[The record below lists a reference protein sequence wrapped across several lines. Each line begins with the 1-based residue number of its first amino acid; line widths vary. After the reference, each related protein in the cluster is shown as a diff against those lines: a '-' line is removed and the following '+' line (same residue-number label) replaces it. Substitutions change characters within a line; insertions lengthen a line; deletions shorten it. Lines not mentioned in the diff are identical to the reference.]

1 MNKLILAAF
10 MLFAALQPSMAQGN
24 DSLYVKNCLK
34 PGDFAPGFSLPQ
46 ESDGKLVSPRNYL
59 GKYVVLNFWASWSPA
74 SRKDVE
80 RVNQEEAKWS
90 SDNFQ
95 MIGVSFDTQKEVWK
109 KFIKENNIKYPQVSE
124 LVRWKATKVY
134 QGYHVDSISTYYLLD
149 KSNHVMLATISI
161 DSLAA
166 KLESLH
172 SQGKLKKLI
181 DNPLVRPSFP
191 GGNDALSMYIFEH
204 MKYPGSIKTYGISG
218 RVSVSFTISEDGS
231 LTDVKVDKVDR
242 IKVSE
247 WAKQKYSADEL
258 AKNEEVAKKDM
269 AAEALRVISTMPKWS
284 PGKHSGKPVAVK
296 YALPVNFRVR

>member
-1 MNKLILAAF
+1 
-10 MLFAALQPSMAQGN
+10 
-24 DSLYVKNCLK
+24 
-34 PGDFAPGFSLPQ
+34 
-46 ESDGKLVSPRNYL
+46 
-59 GKYVVLNFWASWSPA
+59 
-74 SRKDVE
+74 
-80 RVNQEEAKWS
+80 
-90 SDNFQ
+90 
-95 MIGVSFDTQKEVWK
+95 
-109 KFIKENNIKYPQVSE
+109 
-124 LVRWKATKVY
+124 
-134 QGYHVDSISTYYLLD
+134 
-149 KSNHVMLATISI
+149 
-161 DSLAA
+161 
-166 KLESLH
+166 
-172 SQGKLKKLI
+172 
-181 DNPLVRPSFP
+181 
-191 GGNDALSMYIFEH
+191 